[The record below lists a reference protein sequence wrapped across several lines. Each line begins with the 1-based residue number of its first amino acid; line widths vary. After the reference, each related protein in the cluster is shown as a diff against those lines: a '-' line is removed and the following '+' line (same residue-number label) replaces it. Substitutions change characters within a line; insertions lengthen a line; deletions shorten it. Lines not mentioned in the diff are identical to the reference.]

1 MNSSIYS
8 ADRTTHLRIVTLAL
22 AISIA
27 IAAFAISAHLS
38 AVDPMQ
44 GREHADQAH
53 KMATSN
59 QQAMAARR
67 APHRS

>member
-27 IAAFAISAHLS
+27 IAAFAISTRLGG
-38 AVDPMQ
+38 AVAVHAN
-44 GREHADQAH
+44 EHAGQFH
-53 KMATSN
+53 KPGTPSQEA
-59 QQAMAARR
+59 AARS
-67 APHRS
+67 PHQT